1 MGSFPNLLP
10 LNDDRLV
17 SSEPSSEVSVFFEAT
32 ATTLTKNF
40 MDTRLYIKNKADK
53 KKEG

>member
-32 ATTLTKNF
+32 ATTLTKNLPLI
-40 MDTRLYIKNKADK
+40 TLWYHIRGL
-53 KKEG
+53 EL

>member
-32 ATTLTKNF
+32 ATILTKKLPLI
-40 MDTRLYIKNKADK
+40 TLWYKIRLI
-53 KKEG
+53 EL